1 MIKQSKAIA
10 MTVAAVM
17 MALAPVAASAGP
29 NNKNLGAS
37 RGGAKSSVNR
47 GGGGGMGGGGMGGGG
62 MGGGGAGNYN
72 KANAGNNRPNNN
84 RPGNKPNRG
93 GNNVTVNNT
102 NNVNVSGNNRAPNRN
117 GNYNNGYNNS
127 GYYNNGRYYNNNN
140 NGNWDNDDNDF
151 LEFVGKT
158 AAITAGVSVVAA
170 VIGSTVNEKP
180 SGCQETVSNGQ
191 VYMNCNGTWYQP
203 MQAGGQTQYQVIAPP
218 R

>member
-10 MTVAAVM
+10 MAVAAVM
-17 MALAPVAASAGP
+17 MALTPAVASAGP
-29 NNKNLGAS
+29 NHKNLGAA

-47 GGGGGMGGGGMGGGG
+47 GGGGG
-62 MGGGGAGNYN
+62 GNYN
-72 KANAGNNRPNNN
+72 KGNMGNN

-102 NNVNVSGNNRAPNRN
+102 NNVNVSGNNRVPNRG
-117 GNYNNGYNNS
+117 GNYNNG
-127 GYYNNGRYYNNNN
+127 GYYSNGRYYNGN
-140 NGNWDNDDNDF
+140 NGNWDNDDDDF

-158 AAITAGVSVVAA
+158 AAITAGVSVVSA
-170 VIGSTVNEKP
+170 VIGSTVNQKP

-203 MQAGGQTQYQVIAPP
+203 MQSGGQTQYQVIAPP
-218 R
+218 Q

>member
-1 MIKQSKAIA
+1 MTMIAKKAA
-10 MTVAAVM
+10 LALGALT

-29 NNKNLGAS
+29 NKNLGAS

-47 GGGGGMGGGGMGGGG
+47 GGGGGS
-62 MGGGGAGNYN
+62 
-72 KANAGNNRPNNN
+72 NRPD
-84 RPGNKPNRG
+84 NKPNRG
-93 GNNVTVNNT
+93 GNNNVTINNN

-117 GNYNNGYNNS
+117 GNYNNGRYNNGYNN
-127 GYYNNGRYYNNNN
+127 GYYNNN
-140 NGNWDNDDNDF
+140 NWDNDDNDF

-170 VIGSTVNEKP
+170 VIGSTTNEKP

-203 MQAGGQTQYQVIAPP
+203 MQSGSQTQYQVIAPP